1 VDLSYIFWLIYQVLS
16 LAVVLASLDIL
27 FIQNAYI
34 STVTKGASVQVSD
47 TVTQGKDDF
56 CSRLAHIG

>member
-1 VDLSYIFWLIYQVLS
+1 VDLSSIFWLTYQVLS

-47 TVTQGKDDF
+47 TITEKKTTFAVDMP
-56 CSRLAHIG
+56 A

>member
-1 VDLSYIFWLIYQVLS
+1 LSSIFRLIYQVLS

-34 STVTKGASVQVSD
+34 STVTKGASVQVCD
-47 TVTQGKDDF
+47 TMIQRKDDF
-56 CSRLAHIG
+56 GRRHAHIG

>member
-1 VDLSYIFWLIYQVLS
+1 LSSIFWLIHQVLS

-47 TVTQGKDDF
+47 TIAKKKTTF
-56 CSRLAHIG
+56 AIFMLT

>member
-1 VDLSYIFWLIYQVLS
+1 VLS

-34 STVTKGASVQVSD
+34 STVTKGASVQVLSHNSSE
-47 TVTQGKDDF
+47 KDDF
-56 CSRLAHIG
+56 CSRHAQIG